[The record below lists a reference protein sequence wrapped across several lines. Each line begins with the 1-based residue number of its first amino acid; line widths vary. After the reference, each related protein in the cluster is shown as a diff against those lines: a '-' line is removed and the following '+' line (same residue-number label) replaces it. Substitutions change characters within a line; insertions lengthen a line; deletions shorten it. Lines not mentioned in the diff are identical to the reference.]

1 MDPTAVAAMATCDR
15 KETLRMETTHQG
27 QQCRQGKLDSDDHG
41 HSQLW
46 MRIQDLVSQKT
57 SLRHHQWDTG
67 SPEGQSNGHQLLK
80 SSDSSWLWTKAIQK
94 CSEQVQ
100 IFFLELTFSSQI
112 INN

>member
-46 MRIQDLVSQKT
+46 MRIQDLVSQKN
-57 SLRHHQWDTG
+57 TG
-67 SPEGQSNGHQLLK
+67 FLL
-80 SSDSSWLWTKAIQK
+80 L
-94 CSEQVQ
+94 
-100 IFFLELTFSSQI
+100 
-112 INN
+112 